1 MASLIMNCHEL
12 LGLSWGNLCF
22 IISILPYLYVSVIF
36 GSLSIKTKHT
46 NLPIYGKG
54 RYHL

>member
-12 LGLSWGNLCF
+12 LGLSWRNLCF
-22 IISILPYLYVSVIF
+22 IISILPYLYVRVIF

-54 RYHL
+54 SYHL